1 MKIEQKIP
9 QDKNLQT
16 SFFYSQS
23 LQGKKI
29 KRTKMLKTLKK
40 RKSMFY

>member
-16 SFFYSQS
+16 FFQS

-29 KRTKMLKTLKK
+29 KRTKM
-40 RKSMFY
+40 